1 MCLNMKSALNAMLFI
16 VSAAATGLA
25 SCAKAPPPMTM
36 PPPQV
41 AFVKAHAEEVP
52 LIRDLVGRLSA
63 TRQADV
69 RARVAGVLLK
79 RVYTEGADVK
89 QGQALFLIDP
99 NPLKAAL
106 DAQLA
111 NLASAEASSANAKV
125 LAQRAIDL
133 APQHYISKNDVD
145 NARAND
151 RTAAAAV
158 QQFRANVEL
167 ARINLGYANVTAP
180 IAGRAGQQQVTEGAL
195 VGQGEATL
203 LTTIEQLDPIY
214 VNFSQAATDLERL
227 QRAQASGHVQLV
239 EQNKARVDLGFSDG
253 SRYAHSGTLDFS
265 DAAVDSA
272 TGSVSL
278 RATVPNPERTLLP
291 GMFVNVRVTS
301 GAQTAFRIPAAAVQS
316 DDTGFFVLTVD
327 AGDKAAVKHLT
338 TDRLDG
344 DVWIATGG
352 VAEGD
357 RIIVSGLQQAKP
369 GSPVQATAWQPPPAT
384 KAGAPSAPRS

>member
-1 MCLNMKSALNAMLFI
+1 MKSALTQNLTI
-16 VSAAATGLA
+16 VATAAACLA
-25 SCAKAPPPMTM
+25 GCAKAPAPMTM

-41 AFVKAHAEEVP
+41 AFVTAHAQEVP
-52 LIRDLVGRLSA
+52 LVRDLVGRLSA
-63 TRQADV
+63 TRQSDV

-89 QGQALFLIDP
+89 QGQTLFLIDP

-106 DAQLA
+106 DAALA
-111 NLASAEASSANAKV
+111 NLASAQATAANAKV

-133 APQHYISKNDVD
+133 APQHYISKNDLD

-158 QQFRANVEL
+158 QQYQANVEL

-203 LTTIEQLDPIY
+203 LTTVEQIDPIY

-227 QRAQASGHVQLV
+227 RRAQASGHVQLV
-239 EQNKARVDLGFSDG
+239 EQNKAQVNLTFSDG
-253 SRYAHSGTLDFS
+253 TPYAHSGTLDFS

-272 TGSVSL
+272 TGSVTL
-278 RATVPNPERTLLP
+278 RAIVPNPEHTLLP
-291 GMFVNVRVTS
+291 GMFINLRVTS

-316 DDTGFFVLTVD
+316 DDNGFFVLTVD
-327 AGDKAAVKHLT
+327 ASDKAVVKHLV

-344 DVWIATGG
+344 DAWIASSG

-357 RIIVSGLQQAKP
+357 RIIVSGLQQVKP
-369 GSPVQATAWQPPPAT
+369 GGPVQASAWQPPAAKAEAPA
-384 KAGAPSAPRS
+384 AAPGQ

>member
-1 MCLNMKSALNAMLFI
+1 MCPNMKSALSAIPLMVL
-16 VSAAATGLA
+16 SAAGLLA
-25 SCAKAPPPMTM
+25 GCAKAPPPMSM

-41 AFVKAHAEEVP
+41 AFVTAHAQEVP
-52 LIRDLVGRLSA
+52 LVRDLVGRLSA

-79 RVYTEGADVK
+79 RAYTEGADVK
-89 QGQALFLIDP
+89 QGQTLFLIDP

-111 NLASAEASSANAKV
+111 NLASAQASAANAKV
-125 LAQRAIDL
+125 LDKRATEL
-133 APQHYISKNDVD
+133 APQHYISQNDLD
-145 NARAND
+145 TAHANN
-151 RTAAAAV
+151 RTAEAAV
-158 QQFRANVEL
+158 QQFQANVEL

-180 IAGRAGQQQVTEGAL
+180 IDGRAGQQQVTEGAL

-203 LTTIEQLDPIY
+203 LTTIEQIDPIY

-227 QRAQASGHVQLV
+227 RRAQANGHVQLV
-239 EQNKARVDLGFSDG
+239 EPNKAQVDLTFSDG
-253 SRYAHSGTLDFS
+253 TRYGHSGTLDFS

-272 TGSVSL
+272 TGSVTL
-278 RATVPNPERTLLP
+278 RAIVPNPERTLLP

-316 DDTGFFVLTVD
+316 DDTGFFVLTID
-327 AGDKAAVKHLT
+327 ASDKAAVKHLT
-338 TDRLDG
+338 TDHLDG

-357 RIIVSGLQQAKP
+357 RIIVSGLQQAHP
-369 GSPVQATAWQPPPAT
+369 GSPVQASAWQPPAAKMGT
-384 KAGAPSAPRS
+384 AAGSSQ

>member
-1 MCLNMKSALNAMLFI
+1 MKSALTATLYI
-16 VSAAATGLA
+16 VATAAALLSG
-25 SCAKAPPPMTM
+25 CAKTPAPMTM

-41 AFVKAHAEEVP
+41 AVVTAHAQEVP

-89 QGQALFLIDP
+89 QGDTLFLIDP

-106 DAQLA
+106 DAALA
-111 NLASAEASSANAKV
+111 NLASAQASAANAKV

-133 APQHYISKNDVD
+133 APEHFISKNDLD

-151 RTAAAAV
+151 RTAAAVV
-158 QQFRANVEL
+158 QQNQANVEL

-203 LTTIEQLDPIY
+203 LTTVEQIDPIY

-227 QRAQASGHVQLV
+227 RRAQASGHVQLV
-239 EQNKARVDLGFSDG
+239 EPNKAQVDLTFSDG
-253 SRYAHSGTLDFS
+253 AHYAHSGTLDFS

-272 TGSVSL
+272 TGSVTL
-278 RATVPNPERTLLP
+278 RAIVPNPERTLLP

-301 GAQTAFRIPAAAVQS
+301 GAQTAFRIPATAVQG
-316 DDTGFFVLTVD
+316 DDTGFFVVTVD
-327 AGDKAAVKHLT
+327 AKDNAVVKHLAT
-338 TDRLDG
+338 ERLEG

-357 RIIVSGLQQAKP
+357 RIIVSGLQQVRP
-369 GSPVQATAWQPPPAT
+369 GGPVQATAWQPPAAKVEAPA
-384 KAGAPSAPRS
+384 APGQ